1 MTEFTTLEVVWF
13 ILIAILWL
21 GYFILEGFD
30 FGVGM
35 LIRAVGKTET
45 ERRMVL
51 HSVGPLWDGNEVW
64 LLVAGGATFAAF
76 PEWYATL
83 FSGFYLALFLILA
96 GLIIRGVSFEFWG
109 KRDSTAWRS
118 TWEWCLIVGSF
129 LPALLWGVGWANIIA
144 GVPINAEMTYTGN
157 LFTLLNPYALLGGV
171 MSLLLFLT
179 HGALFLS
186 IKTTGDVEAR
196 SRALAVKFAPVSAV
210 VVLVF
215 LLWTVYNQNSGPGVQ
230 WASAVVVAVAI
241 AAAFYAMGAVKKNPL
256 KAFGATALAIAG
268 TFIALFIDLFPYTM
282 VSSTA
287 DAFSM
292 TLHESASTNYTL
304 SVMTVV
310 AVIFVPIVLGYQGW
324 SYYVFRHRLSTEDF
338 EEMKSPIDLIAEK
351 TGGTPGNTATGGD
364 TSGGE
369 APGGSP
375 T

>member
-35 LIRAVGKTET
+35 LIRAVGKTDS

-51 HSVGPLWDGNEVW
+51 HSVGPIWDGNEVW

-109 KRDSTAWRS
+109 KSDSPTWRA

-129 LPALLWGVGWANIIA
+129 LPALLWGVGWANIVN
-144 GVPINAEMTYTGN
+144 GVPINAEMMYTGN

-186 IKTTGDVEAR
+186 LRTTGEVEERAR
-196 SRALAVKFAPVSAV
+196 GYASKFAP
-210 VVLVF
+210 
-215 LLWTVYNQNSGPGVQ
+215 
-230 WASAVVVAVAI
+230 ASAIVVTAFLIWTLFNQSGGIQWGTSVFAAVAI
-241 AAAFYAMGAVKKNPL
+241 AAAFYAMGAVKNNPL
-256 KAFGATALAIAG
+256 KAFGGTALAIAG
-268 TFIALFIDLFPYTM
+268 TFIALFIDLFPNTM

-287 DAFSM
+287 DIFSM

-310 AVIFVPIVLGYQGW
+310 AVIFVPIVLAYQGW
-324 SYYVFRHRLSTEDF
+324 TYYVFRHRLSADHF
-338 EEMKSPIDLIAEK
+338 DEMKSPIDLIAEK
-351 TGGTPGNTATGGD
+351 TGGTPGAGSTNGE
-364 TSGGE
+364 E
-369 APGGSP
+369 APGGSQ